1 MAVFGNI
8 GPSVSAARAIAFKK
22 EQERWKKQG
31 VKSFGGQTLSLPQGL
46 NQVVKGL
53 ISPGT
58 LATALEAQNRVQ
70 KALDTKPVTP
80 GAPKYDGVQTPTDVE
95 FNLPP
100 HKWSLPLDPNVLDFQ
115 NNVTAPHAQRRGR
128 MWLFS
133 DFMSEEGSSINGSA
147 TPNTVGESGKSVSGI
162 SRRELISRSTI
173 PKGTKARHRVKESAE
188 AAFYKPAGFQFLWN
202 PESIA
207 VDVQSSMEI
216 VPDAGDRF
224 RSVVGIYP
232 SQEHVVFSLV
242 LDRTNDFACG
252 YNQFTGNVYNPV
264 AEKNVPIDIKSL
276 AANFTQKGYY
286 TGGYNQGADTQLF
299 ETKLKNLFE
308 YGTMH
313 DIEYIFRM
321 INAGTLVESKSPANP
336 LGRKTY
342 DVGYLYPAMVAVE
355 FGPVTTELRPLSY
368 VGWLQS
374 ISVRHIAFNTNMV
387 PLRSEISFNI
397 WVFTGSGLTTNN

>member
-1 MAVFGNI
+1 MATGNV
-8 GPSVSAARAIAFKK
+8 GKSKSAIKAAAFKK
-22 EQERWKKQG
+22 EQDRWRANG
-31 VKSFGGQTLSLPQGL
+31 VISFGGQVLGGFNAVTRSS
-46 NQVVKGL
+46 NSE
-53 ISPGT
+53 I
-58 LATALEAQNRVQ
+58 ATALDRAQ
-70 KALDTKPVTP
+70 KALNNKPVTP

-100 HKWSLPLDPNVLDFQ
+100 HKWSLPLNPNVLDFQ
-115 NNVTAPHAQRRGR
+115 KNVTAPHAQRRGR

-147 TPNTVGESGKSVSGI
+147 TPNTIGENGKSVTGV
-162 SRRELISRSTI
+162 SRRELINRSNI
-173 PKGTKARHRVKESAE
+173 IKGTKARHRVKESAE

-252 YNQFTGNVYNPV
+252 YNQFTGNAYNTT
-264 AEKNVPIDIKSL
+264 EKNVPIDIKSL
-276 AANFTQKGYY
+276 AADFTQKGYY
-286 TGGYNQGADTQLF
+286 TGGFNQGADTQLF

>member
-1 MAVFGNI
+1 MTTKNTNSNKGALGGLVVTSKAFKAQEKRIKDKAVI
-8 GPSVSAARAIAFKK
+8 GPL
-22 EQERWKKQG
+22 
-31 VKSFGGQTLSLPQGL
+31 SFL
-46 NQVVKGL
+46 NDF
-53 ISPGT
+53 
-58 LATALEAQNRVQ
+58 NRVFQ
-70 KALDTKPVTP
+70 SKTKPVDKKDTIKKEVKVV
-80 GAPKYDGVQTPTDVE
+80 GSPKYNGVQTPTDVE

-100 HKWSLPLDPNVLDFQ
+100 HKWSLPLNPNVLDLQ

-133 DFMSEEGSSINGSA
+133 DFMSEEGSSINQSA
-147 TPNTVGESGKSVSGI
+147 TPQTIGENGKSVIGV
-162 SRRELISRSTI
+162 SRRELINRSQATLNLYGA
-173 PKGTKARHRVKESAE
+173 PLNSQESKA

-202 PESIA
+202 PEAIT
-207 VDVQSSMEI
+207 VEVQSSMEI

-232 SQEHVVFSLV
+232 SQEHVTFSLV

-252 YNQFTGNVYNPV
+252 YNQFTGNVYNPN
-264 AEKNVPIDIKSL
+264 EKKNVPIDIKSL
-276 AANFTQKGYY
+276 AASFTQKGYY
-286 TGGYNQGADTQLF
+286 TGGFNQGADTQLF

-321 INAGTLVESKSPANP
+321 INAGTLVESGSPANP

-387 PLRSEISFNI
+387 PLRSEVSFNI

>member
-1 MAVFGNI
+1 MTTKNTNSNKGALGGLVVTSKAFKAQEKRIKDKAVI
-8 GPSVSAARAIAFKK
+8 GPL
-22 EQERWKKQG
+22 
-31 VKSFGGQTLSLPQGL
+31 SFL
-46 NQVVKGL
+46 NDF
-53 ISPGT
+53 
-58 LATALEAQNRVQ
+58 NRVFQ
-70 KALDTKPVTP
+70 SKTKPVDKKDEIKKEVKVV
-80 GAPKYDGVQTPTDVE
+80 GSPKYNGVQTPTDVE

-100 HKWSLPLDPNVLDFQ
+100 HKWSLPLNPNVLDLQ

-133 DFMSEEGSSINGSA
+133 DFMSEEGSSINQSA
-147 TPNTVGESGKSVSGI
+147 TPQTIGENGKSVIGV
-162 SRRELISRSTI
+162 SRKEMINRSQATLNLYGA
-173 PKGTKARHRVKESAE
+173 PLNSQESKA

-202 PESIA
+202 PEAIT
-207 VDVQSSMEI
+207 VEVQSSMEI

-232 SQEHVVFSLV
+232 SQEHVTFSLV

-252 YNQFTGNVYNPV
+252 YNQFTGNVYNPN
-264 AEKNVPIDIKSL
+264 EKKNVPIDIKSL
-276 AANFTQKGYY
+276 AASFTQKGYY
-286 TGGYNQGADTQLF
+286 TGGFNQGADTQLF

-321 INAGTLVESKSPANP
+321 INAGTLVESGSPANP

>member
-1 MAVFGNI
+1 MATGNV
-8 GPSVSAARAIAFKK
+8 GKARSAIKAAAFKK
-22 EQERWKKQG
+22 EQKRWRDAG
-31 VKSFGGQTLSLPQGL
+31 VISFGGQVLSGFNAVTRPSTSG
-46 NQVVKGL
+46 V
-53 ISPGT
+53 
-58 LATALEAQNRVQ
+58 ATALDRAQ
-70 KALDTKPVTP
+70 KALNNKPVTP

-115 NNVTAPHAQRRGR
+115 KNVTAPHAQRRGR

-133 DFMSEEGSSINGSA
+133 DFMSEEGSSISESA
-147 TPNTVGESGKSVSGI
+147 TPNTVGESGKSVTQI
-162 SRRELISRSTI
+162 TRRELINRST
-173 PKGTKARHRVKESAE
+173 TKPGSRATHRATESAQ

-202 PESIA
+202 PESIT
-207 VDVQSSMEI
+207 VEVQSSMEI

-252 YNQFTGNVYNPV
+252 YNQFTGNAYN
-264 AEKNVPIDIKSL
+264 AAGKNVPIDIKSL

-387 PLRSEISFNI
+387 PLRSEVSFNI